1 MGGPAEVGAVRT
13 ALGETFA
20 MIAAAR
26 VLCGAAAGTA
36 LLIAGATMEPAGAQ
50 DDACKAGYVNA
61 TGRGKWRPFSRGK
74 ELEGNGAA
82 MRDAVAAWE
91 REVAATHGDRWKQW
105 DLAVGKS
112 HECGITQGRVL
123 NNLVQCTIKGRPCA
137 APERGAAP
145 AVVDV
150 PERGNGRDRG
160 DRDDDRRTRYG
171 SRSWR
176 YQIEMRH
183 QERLAEWRRRRED
196 WAWRREEARQ
206 RYLQARRD
214 GTEARARARA
224 DARER
229 YLARWRD

>member
-1 MGGPAEVGAVRT
+1 MGGPAEVGVLRT

-26 VLCGAAAGTA
+26 VLCGAAAGAA
-36 LLIAGATMEPAGAQ
+36 LLIAGATMEPASAQ
-50 DDACKAGYVNA
+50 DEACKSGYVNA
-61 TGRGKWRPFSRGK
+61 TGRGKWRPFSRAK

-82 MRDAVAAWE
+82 MRDAIAAWE
-91 REVAATHGDRWKQW
+91 REVAANHGERWKQW
-105 DLAVGKS
+105 ELAAGRS

-123 NNLVQCTIKGRPCA
+123 NNLVQCTIRGRPCA
-137 APERGAAP
+137 APETTPAP
-145 AVVDV
+145 AVVAV
-150 PERGNGRDRG
+150 PERPNAR
-160 DRDDDRRTRYG
+160 DRDDDRHIHIHYG

-214 GTEARARARA
+214 GAEERARARA

>member
-1 MGGPAEVGAVRT
+1 
-13 ALGETFA
+13 

-26 VLCGAAAGTA
+26 VLCGVAAGTA
-36 LLIAGATMEPAGAQ
+36 FLIMGATIEPASAQ
-50 DDACKAGYVNA
+50 GDGCKAGYVNA
-61 TGRGKWRPFSRGK
+61 TGRGKWRPFSRAK

-82 MRDAVAAWE
+82 MRDAVVAWE
-91 REVAATHGDRWKQW
+91 REAAATHGERWKQW

-123 NNLVQCTIKGRPCA
+123 NNLVQCTIKGRPCL
-137 APERGAAP
+137 APEPAGAP
-145 AVVDV
+145 AVVAIR
-150 PERGNGRDRG
+150 ERENARDRR
-160 DRDDDRRTRYG
+160 DRDDDRPVRYG

-183 QERLAEWRRRRED
+183 QERLAEWRRRRDD

-214 GTEARARARA
+214 GAEERARARI